1 MGGFSMWD
9 DSKIEHYLAIAGVA
23 VSVLSGL
30 ASLVNHLIREKQVAN
45 EPVSGGLLRLGA
57 LLNLLSV
64 NLDKA
69 LVLTRAVR
77 GKPLVSGSAV
87 LAQAVPPAPALAPA
101 QKISN
106 PAPVAAEAPLVCPHC
121 AAKIGG

>member
-1 MGGFSMWD
+1 MWD

-30 ASLVNHLIREKQVAN
+30 ASLVNHLIREKQVAH
-45 EPVSGGLLRLGA
+45 EPVSSGLLRLGA

-87 LAQAVPPAPALAPA
+87 LAHASAPEPAPEPAPASAVEN
-101 QKISN
+101 ST
-106 PAPVAAEAPLVCPHC
+106 PLVCPTC

>member
-1 MGGFSMWD
+1 MFD
-9 DSKIEHYLAIAGVA
+9 ESKTEHYLAIAGVA
-23 VSVLSGL
+23 VSVLSGF
-30 ASLVNHLIREKQVAN
+30 ASLVNHLIREKQIAK
-45 EPVSGGLLRLGA
+45 EPVSRGMLRLGA

-87 LAQAVPPAPALAPA
+87 LAHASVPAPTPETAPA
-101 QKISN
+101 GATENST
-106 PAPVAAEAPLVCPHC
+106 PLVCPTC

>member
-1 MGGFSMWD
+1 MFD
-9 DSKIEHYLAIAGVA
+9 ESKIEHYLAIAGVA

-87 LAQAVPPAPALAPA
+87 LAQAVPPAPAPA
-101 QKISN
+101 QEISN
-106 PAPVAAEAPLVCPHC
+106 PAPAAAEAPLVCPHC